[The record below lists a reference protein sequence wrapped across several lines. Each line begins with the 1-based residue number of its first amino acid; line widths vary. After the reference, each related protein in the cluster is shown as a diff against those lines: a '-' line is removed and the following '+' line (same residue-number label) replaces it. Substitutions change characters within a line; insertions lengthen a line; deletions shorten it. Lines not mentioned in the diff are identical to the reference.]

1 MKETSQTCLFC
12 FFGFQTGSRV
22 LSSFAVV
29 LKLAVLKGQLR
40 TRPHSLRAPVRTH
53 YLLSLSRVIELE

>member
-1 MKETSQTCLFC
+1 MKETSQTCGV
-12 FFGFQTGSRV
+12 FGFQTGS
-22 LSSFAVV
+22 LSFAVV
-29 LKLAVLKGQLR
+29 LRLVVLKGQLR

>member
-1 MKETSQTCLFC
+1 MKETSQTCGV
-12 FFGFQTGSRV
+12 FGFQTGSRV
-22 LSSFAVV
+22 LSFAVV